1 MLGWFW
7 KQFKTSSPSPPATIS
22 LTLSTSS
29 FCVETMYANLK
40 SESFLHIFLCRG
52 RGPSLLK
59 KKLKMQLFN
68 TIPHFLSLSLQNWAD
83 FCFSPEGI
91 SLPLYLDLFFFPPNS
106 CCRLCTVG
114 LLAMLPSLSFM
125 PPTLPARSSWTSS
138 PCSHSGSSG
147 RGMQDMQLPA
157 KQERIS
163 LQSVI
168 HSAVSMCCTCPFLL
182 LERKWNNYTACK
194 KHALWLTFMIK
205 LQSCCNEIYH
215 QYIKPKQN
223 QCGSKKTLI
232 VPVSSLVFF
241 CWVYLVPLL
250 KYFCYNTGFNAIL
263 LL

>member
-1 MLGWFW
+1 
-7 KQFKTSSPSPPATIS
+7 
-22 LTLSTSS
+22 
-29 FCVETMYANLK
+29 MYANLK
-40 SESFLHIFLCRG
+40 SEGFLHIFLCQGERTFT
-52 RGPSLLK
+52 PK
-59 KKLKMQLFN
+59 EKKLKMQLFN
-68 TIPHFLSLSLQNWAD
+68 TIPHFLSLSLCRNEQTFASLQKGSLYPFTWT
-83 FCFSPEGI
+83 FFS
-91 SLPLYLDLFFFPPNS
+91 FFFFSSPNS
-106 CCRLCTVG
+106 CCRLWTVG
-114 LLAMLPSLSFM
+114 LRAMLPSLSLM
-125 PPTLPARSSWTSS
+125 PHTLPARSSWTSS

-147 RGMQDMQLPA
+147 RGMQDIQLPA

-163 LQSVI
+163 IHSVI

-205 LQSCCNEIYH
+205 LRSCCNEIFH
-215 QYIKPKQN
+215 QYIKRKQN